1 MFSPILKKFKQIVFS
16 ESAVSNKL
24 CNEESKVQSVPF
36 KDDEMILKQNQEFKE
51 TIYDLIRTIRD
62 PEKPATLEDLDV
74 VSENLIE
81 ICRNWDDSIFYVS
94 LEFQPTV
101 AHCSLATLIGLCIR
115 VKLERNLVHKFKLKI
130 TVKKGT
136 HQTEDEV
143 NKQINDKERVAAAL
157 ENQSLMDMVLKCIT
171 DSE

>member
-1 MFSPILKKFKQIVFS
+1 MFSPLLKKIKQIVFS
-16 ESAVSNKL
+16 EDHTTNKL
-24 CNEESKVQSVPF
+24 CNEEPKIHMHI
-36 KDDEMILKQNQEFKE
+36 KDDEMITKQNQEFKE
-51 TIYDLIRTIRD
+51 TVFDLVRSIRD

-74 VSENLIE
+74 VSEEGIE

-101 AHCSLATLIGLCIR
+101 AHCNLATLIGLCIR
-115 VKLERNLVHKFKLKI
+115 VKLQKNLVHKYKLKV

-136 HQTEDEV
+136 HQTEEDV

-157 ENQSLMDMVLKCIT
+157 ENPSLLEMVQKCIK
-171 DSE
+171 DAE